1 MVRTHTIYLEVQ
13 MTLSDTFFGQ
23 SSFLK
28 YLESASRLKDGFVCS
43 EHKFDL
49 ECEESLFET

>member
-1 MVRTHTIYLEVQ
+1 

-23 SSFLK
+23 SSFLR
-28 YLESASRLKDGFVCS
+28 YLESASRLNEAFVCS

-49 ECEESLFET
+49 ECEKSLFET